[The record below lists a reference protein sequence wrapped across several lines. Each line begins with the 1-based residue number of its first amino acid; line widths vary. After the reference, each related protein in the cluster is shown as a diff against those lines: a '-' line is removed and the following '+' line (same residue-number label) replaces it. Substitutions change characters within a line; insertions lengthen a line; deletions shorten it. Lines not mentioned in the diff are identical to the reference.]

1 MKIAEDAI
9 VVGFDG
15 SDRSK
20 AALHWGASLAD
31 HESLPLVVLHAA
43 GVLVHAQDK
52 GVGNFDAG
60 RATAS
65 ALQIAEHGIDLA
77 KQEFPQIA
85 ADSATSLGS
94 ASLAL
99 QEASVRARCVVL
111 GNRGRGRISGTLLG
125 STAFNVSEHAR
136 CPVVVVPSS
145 KAELPGPKSPI
156 LVGVD
161 GSEASMRA
169 VDRAANMAGYTGAPV
184 TIVVAWRK
192 ATKDALGNPPSGFA
206 SVDDASASHKAG
218 AEHFV
223 DRARERL
230 LERTPDAEVD
240 LLVEHG
246 RPDEVLAKASADAG
260 LLVVGARGR
269 GDLASLLLGSTS
281 RAVLHRAKCPVT
293 IVR

>member
-1 MKIAEDAI
+1 MQIAEDAV
-9 VVGFDG
+9 VVGYDG

-31 HESLPLVVLHAA
+31 LENLPLVVLHAS
-43 GVLVHAQDK
+43 GVVVHAQDK

-60 RATAS
+60 RANAQ
-65 ALQIAEHGIDLA
+65 AQKIAEHGVDLA
-77 KQEFPQIA
+77 TKEFPKVEA
-85 ADSATSLGS
+85 TTATSLGS

-99 QEASVRARCVVL
+99 QEASIRARCVVL
-111 GNRGRGRISGTLLG
+111 GNRGRGRISGTLMG
-125 STAFNVSEHAR
+125 STAFNTSEHAR
-136 CPVVVVPSS
+136 CPVVIVPTA
-145 KAELPGPKSPI
+145 KADLPGPDSPI
-156 LVGVD
+156 MVGVD
-161 GSEASMRA
+161 GSEASLRA

-206 SVDDASASHKAG
+206 SVDEATEHRKAG

-223 DRARERL
+223 DKARARL
-230 LERTPDAEVD
+230 LERTPDATVE
-240 LLVEHG
+240 LLVETG

-281 RAVLHRAKCPVT
+281 RAVLHRASCPVT

>member
-1 MKIAEDAI
+1 MKIAEDAV

-20 AALHWGASLAD
+20 AALHWGASLAN
-31 HESLPLVVLHAA
+31 HEDLPLVVLHAA
-43 GVLVHAQDK
+43 GVIVHAQDK

-65 ALQIAEHGIDLA
+65 AQQIAEHGVELA
-77 KQEFPQIA
+77 TKEFPEVDVA
-85 ADSATSLGS
+85 AATSLGS

-99 QEASVRARCVVL
+99 QEASIRARCVVL

-136 CPVVVVPSS
+136 CPVVVVPTA
-145 KAELPGPKSPI
+145 KADLPGPDSPI
-156 LVGVD
+156 MVGVD
-161 GSEASMRA
+161 GSESSMRA
-169 VDRAANMAGYTGAPV
+169 VDRAANIAGYTKAPV

-192 ATKDALGNPPSGFA
+192 PTKDALGNPPSGFA
-206 SVDDASASHKAG
+206 SVEEAEEQHKAG

-223 DRARERL
+223 DKARARL
-230 LERTPDAEVD
+230 LDHAPDAKVE

-246 RPDEVLAKASADAG
+246 RADEVLAKASAKAG

-281 RAVLHRAKCPVT
+281 RAVLHRANCPVT